1 MQNRHRAILLKA
13 SESLFTCHSIR
24 GIICKEV
31 DGWSICQKIR
41 LHCKNVTKSGFSVS
55 PARFTGSPSQEALL
69 SDLCLKI
76 SPIVTNTSRNNNVL
90 SLRLAGEYWREVCG
104 ASRRS
109 GPAFA
114 GGSAGAGGGPCL
126 LLLRSRLLLLLPAWA
141 ENLGP
146 RQPSNPRRSR
156 CFILFVRTLYVLSL
170 YLNLFYIYLEY
181 LVFHLFLTC
190 DQDAHT

>member
-1 MQNRHRAILLKA
+1 MVDLPKDPAALQK
-13 SESLFTCHSIR
+13 CH
-24 GIICKEV
+24 
-31 DGWSICQKIR
+31 KIR
-41 LHCKNVTKSGFSVS
+41 LLSLSCAIHRKL
-55 PARFTGSPSQEALL
+55 TGSPSQEALF

-76 SPIVTNTSRNNNVL
+76 SPNVTNTSLNNNVL

-156 CFILFVRTLYVLSL
+156 CFTLFVRTLYVLSL

-181 LVFHLFLTC
+181 LVFHLFSPVTRMP
-190 DQDAHT
+190 TPTNI

>member
-1 MQNRHRAILLKA
+1 MVDLPKDPAALQKCHKTRLLSLSCSIHR
-13 SESLFTCHSIR
+13 TH
-24 GIICKEV
+24 
-31 DGWSICQKIR
+31 
-41 LHCKNVTKSGFSVS
+41 
-55 PARFTGSPSQEALL
+55 TGSPSLL

-76 SPIVTNTSRNNNVL
+76 SPIVTNTSLNNNVL

-156 CFILFVRTLYVLSL
+156 CFTLFVRTLYVLSL

-181 LVFHLFLTC
+181 LVFHLFHL
-190 DQDAHT
+190 